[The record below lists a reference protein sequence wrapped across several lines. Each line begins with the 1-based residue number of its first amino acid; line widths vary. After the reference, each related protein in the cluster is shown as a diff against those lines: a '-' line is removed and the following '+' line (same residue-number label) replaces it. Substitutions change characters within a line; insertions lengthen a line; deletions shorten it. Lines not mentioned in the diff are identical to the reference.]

1 MNRSHSKLIVRFFSM
16 IFGILLFLV
25 PFQSCDL
32 IDLLKKNGNGGGY
45 TGMKNDDFAEANID
59 GLYGPFDPGHSP
71 FELPSSGGGRNPVLE
86 IQSRTY
92 FRFSEAKTCLNA
104 NRISELAVSS
114 LIFSVGNNPRL
125 SHIDCG
131 ISSDGPPGLLNP
143 VISSYNPWHI
153 ALGEEIFQ
161 YVSDSAKSEDF
172 PYTHVLCRQIQNI
185 DSTGTDYGIDVVIQK
200 LRGSFIGQLIKGS
213 KIAEGRGIRKI
224 ADLGSLD
231 RHQSA
236 TDLSFQGDSFELH
249 IRAFEGRPSGSISGQ
264 LHTLLDNAVVDL
276 PAMTCW
282 IQNQP
287 L

>member
-1 MNRSHSKLIVRFFSM
+1 MML
-16 IFGILLFLV
+16 GILLFLV

-45 TGMKNDDFAEANID
+45 TGMKNDDFAEAHID
-59 GLYGPFDPGHSP
+59 GLYGPFDPSHSP
-71 FELPSSGGGRNPVLE
+71 FELPSPGGDPNPVLE
-86 IQSRTY
+86 PQSRTY
-92 FRFSEAKTCLNA
+92 FRFSESKTCLSA

-114 LIFSVGNNPRL
+114 LIFFVGNSPRL
-125 SHIDCG
+125 SQIDCG
-131 ISSDGPPGLLNP
+131 VHSDGPPGLLNP

-153 ALGEEIFQ
+153 ALGGDIFQ
-161 YVSDSAKSEDF
+161 YISDSSKSEDF

-200 LRGSFIGQLIKGS
+200 LRGSFIGQLIKGY

-224 ADLGSLD
+224 TDLASLN
-231 RHQSA
+231 RHQST

-249 IRAFEGRPSGSISGQ
+249 IRAFEGRPSGSMTGQ
-264 LHTLLDNAVVDL
+264 LHTLLKNSVVDL

>member
-32 IDLLKKNGNGGGY
+32 IDILKKNGNGGGY

-59 GLYGPFDPGHSP
+59 GLYGPFDPSHSP
-71 FELPSSGGGRNPVLE
+71 FELPSSGGDLNPVLE

-131 ISSDGPPGLLNP
+131 IRSDGPPGLLNP

-153 ALGEEIFQ
+153 ALGEKIFQ
-161 YVSDSAKSEDF
+161 YVSDSSKSEDF
-172 PYTHVLCRQIQNI
+172 PYTHVLCRQIQNM

-224 ADLGSLD
+224 ADRGS
-231 RHQSA
+231 RI
-236 TDLSFQGDSFELH
+236 F
-249 IRAFEGRPSGSISGQ
+249 GSSSIC
-264 LHTLLDNAVVDL
+264 H
-276 PAMTCW
+276 
-282 IQNQP
+282 
-287 L
+287 